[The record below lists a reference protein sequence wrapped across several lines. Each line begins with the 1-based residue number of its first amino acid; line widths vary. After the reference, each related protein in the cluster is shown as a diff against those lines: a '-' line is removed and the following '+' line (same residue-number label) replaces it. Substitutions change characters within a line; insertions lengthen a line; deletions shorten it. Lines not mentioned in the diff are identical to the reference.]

1 MAAAA
6 AIFYAMS
13 KPVVAIVGRPNVGK
27 SALFNRLVG
36 HRKAIV
42 ESTPGVTRDRLYGTT
57 SWRGREFS
65 VIDTGGMTWP
75 AKAPLQE
82 QVLQQAERAVQDADL
97 VLFMVDARS
106 GLLPEDREIG
116 ERLRA
121 PRRPVLLVVNKVD
134 EPGSSTPTEFY
145 ELGWGDPLGISALH
159 GLGINDLLDQVVA
172 LLPESA
178 PEAAGTP
185 AIQVAI
191 VGRPNVGKSSLVN
204 AILGDERVIVD
215 EAPGTTRDA
224 IDTPFTRGE
233 QRFVLVDTAGLRR
246 KARID
251 QALERYGA
259 MRSLQAVDR
268 ADVVVLVLDA
278 SAPPVEQD
286 QEIARYTQEQGRALV
301 LAVNK
306 WDLVSTTPQPRGQLL
321 VPIRAAMRFVDYAT
335 VVYASATRGWG
346 IQILMDRVVEAAAA
360 HERRI
365 ATGPLNRA
373 IEVAE
378 TTHQPSA
385 NRAGRQLKIFYATQ
399 PATKP
404 PMIVVFVNDPELV
417 TVNYR
422 RYLEARLRETFDFH
436 GTPIRLTFRPRERSP
451 ARR

>member
-42 ESTPGVTRDRLYGTT
+42 ERTPGVTRDRLYGSTV
-57 SWRGREFS
+57 WRGREFS

-75 AKAPLQE
+75 ARAPLQE

-97 VLFMVDARS
+97 VLFVVEARS

-145 ELGWGDPLGISALH
+145 ELGWGDPVVISALH

-233 QRFVLVDTAGLRR
+233 EHFLLVDTAGLRR

-278 SAPPVEQD
+278 SVPPVEQD

-306 WDLVSTTPQPRGQLL
+306 WDLVSTTPQPRAQLL
-321 VPIRAAMRFVDYAT
+321 APIRAAMRFVDYAT

-378 TTHQPSA
+378 TTNQPSA

-422 RYLEARLRETFDFH
+422 RYLEGRLRETFDFH

>member
-42 ESTPGVTRDRLYGTT
+42 ESTPGVTRDRLYGST

-97 VLFMVDARS
+97 VLFMVEARS

-306 WDLVSTTPQPRGQLL
+306 WDLVSTTPQPRDQLL
-321 VPIRAAMRFVDYAT
+321 APIRAAMRCVDYAT
-335 VVYASATRGWG
+335 VV
-346 IQILMDRVVEAAAA
+346 
-360 HERRI
+360 
-365 ATGPLNRA
+365 
-373 IEVAE
+373 
-378 TTHQPSA
+378 
-385 NRAGRQLKIFYATQ
+385 
-399 PATKP
+399 
-404 PMIVVFVNDPELV
+404 
-417 TVNYR
+417 
-422 RYLEARLRETFDFH
+422 
-436 GTPIRLTFRPRERSP
+436 
-451 ARR
+451 

>member
-6 AIFYAMS
+6 AIFHAMS

-57 SWRGREFS
+57 DWRGREFS

-82 QVLQQAERAVQDADL
+82 QVLQQAERAVQDADV
-97 VLFMVDARS
+97 VLFVVEARS

-134 EPGSSTPTEFY
+134 EPGSSTPPEFY
-145 ELGWGDPLGISALH
+145 ELGWGDPLAISALH

-172 LLPESA
+172 LLPETP
-178 PEAAGTP
+178 PEAPGVP

-204 AILGDERVIVD
+204 AMLGDARVIVD

-224 IDTPFTRGE
+224 IDTPFSRGE
-233 QRFVLVDTAGLRR
+233 QHFVLVDTAGLRR

-251 QALERYGA
+251 QPVERYGA

-278 SAPPVEQD
+278 SVPPVEQD

-306 WDLVSTTPQPRGQLL
+306 WDLVSETPQPRDQLL
-321 VPIRAAMRFVDYAT
+321 TPIRAAMRFVDYAT
-335 VVYASATRGWG
+335 VVYTSATRGWG

-373 IEVAE
+373 IELAE
-378 TTHQPSA
+378 TAHQPSA

-417 TVNYR
+417 TANYR
-422 RYLEARLRETFDFH
+422 RYLDARLRETFDFH
-436 GTPIRLTFRPRERSP
+436 GTPIRLTFRPRERNA

>member
-1 MAAAA
+1 
-6 AIFYAMS
+6 MS

-42 ESTPGVTRDRLYGTT
+42 ESTPGVTRDRLYGPTV
-57 SWRGREFS
+57 WRGREFS

-82 QVLQQAERAVQDADL
+82 QVLQQAERAVQDADV
-97 VLFMVDARS
+97 VLFLVEARS
-106 GLLPEDREIG
+106 GLLPEDREVG

-134 EPGSSTPTEFY
+134 EPGASTPPEFY
-145 ELGWGDPLGISALH
+145 ELGWGDPVVISALH

-172 LLPESA
+172 LLPESD
-178 PEAAGTP
+178 PEAPGAP

-204 AILGDERVIVD
+204 AMLGDERVIVD

-233 QRFVLVDTAGLRR
+233 QHFVLVDTAGLRR

-251 QALERYGA
+251 QPLERYGA

-306 WDLVSTTPQPRGQLL
+306 WDVVSATPQPRAQLL
-321 VPIRAAMRFVDYAT
+321 TPIRAAMRFVDYAT
-335 VVYASATRGWG
+335 IVYTSVTRGWG
-346 IQILMDRVVEAAAA
+346 IQILMDRVVEASAA
-360 HERRI
+360 HDRRI

-373 IEVAE
+373 IELAE
-378 TTHQPSA
+378 TAHQPSA

-422 RYLEARLRETFDFH
+422 RYLEGRLRETFDFH
-436 GTPIRLTFRPRERSP
+436 GTPIRLTFRPRERSA

>member
-6 AIFYAMS
+6 AIFCAMS

-159 GLGINDLLDQVVA
+159 GLSINDLLDQVVA

-306 WDLVSTTPQPRGQLL
+306 WDLVSTTPQPRDQLL
-321 VPIRAAMRFVDYAT
+321 APIRAAMRFVDYAT

-436 GTPIRLTFRPRERSP
+436 GTPIRLTFRPRERSA

>member
-159 GLGINDLLDQVVA
+159 GLSINDLLDQVVA

-306 WDLVSTTPQPRGQLL
+306 WDLVSTTPQPRDQLL
-321 VPIRAAMRFVDYAT
+321 APIRAAMRFVDYAT

-436 GTPIRLTFRPRERSP
+436 GTPIRLTFRPRERSA

>member
-1 MAAAA
+1 
-6 AIFYAMS
+6 
-13 KPVVAIVGRPNVGK
+13 
-27 SALFNRLVG
+27 
-36 HRKAIV
+36 
-42 ESTPGVTRDRLYGTT
+42 
-57 SWRGREFS
+57 
-65 VIDTGGMTWP
+65 MTWP

-82 QVLQQAERAVQDADL
+82 QVLQQAERAIQDADV
-97 VLFMVDARS
+97 VLFVVDARS

-134 EPGSSTPTEFY
+134 EPGSATPPEFY

-159 GLGINDLLDQVVA
+159 GLAINDLLDQVVA
-172 LLPESA
+172 LLPQTA
-178 PEAAGTP
+178 PEASGAP

-204 AILGDERVIVD
+204 ATLGDERVIVD

-233 QRFVLVDTAGLRR
+233 QHFVLVDTAGLRR

-251 QALERYGA
+251 QPVERYGA

-278 SAPPVEQD
+278 SVPPVEQD

-306 WDLVSTTPQPRGQLL
+306 WDLVSPTPQPHDQLL
-321 VPIRAAMRFVDYAT
+321 APIRGAMRFVDYAT
-335 VVYASATRGWG
+335 VVYVSATRGWG
-346 IQILMDRVVEAAAA
+346 IQILMDRIVEASAA
-360 HERRI
+360 HDRRI

-373 IEVAE
+373 IELAE
-378 TTHQPSA
+378 TAHQPSA

-436 GTPIRLTFRPRERSP
+436 GTPIRLTFRPRERSA

>member
-134 EPGSSTPTEFY
+134 EPGSSTPPEFY

-159 GLGINDLLDQVVA
+159 GLSINDLLDQVVA

-335 VVYASATRGWG
+335 VVYASAIHGWG

>member
-1 MAAAA
+1 MAAAV
-6 AIFYAMS
+6 AIFHAMN

-36 HRKAIV
+36 SRKAIV

-57 SWRGREFS
+57 EWRGREFS

-82 QVLQQAERAVQDADL
+82 QVLQQAERAVQDADV
-97 VLFMVDARS
+97 VLFVVDARS

-121 PRRPVLLVVNKVD
+121 PRRPVLLVVNKAD
-134 EPGSSTPTEFY
+134 EPGSPAPTEFY
-145 ELGWGDPLGISALH
+145 ELGWGDPVGISALH

-178 PEAAGTP
+178 PEATGGP

-204 AILGDERVIVD
+204 AMLGDERVIVD

-233 QRFVLVDTAGLRR
+233 QHFVLVDTAGLRR

-278 SAPPVEQD
+278 SVPPVEQD

-306 WDLVSTTPQPRGQLL
+306 WDVVSETPQPRGQLL
-321 VPIRAAMRFVDYAT
+321 APIRAAMRFVDYAT
-335 VVYASATRGWG
+335 VVYTSATRGWG
-346 IQILMDRVVEAAAA
+346 IQILIDRVVEAAAA
-360 HERRI
+360 HDRRI

-373 IEVAE
+373 IELAE
-378 TTHQPSA
+378 TAHQPSA

-436 GTPIRLTFRPRERSP
+436 GTPIRLTFRPRERSA

>member
-1 MAAAA
+1 
-6 AIFYAMS
+6 MS

-36 HRKAIV
+36 QRKAIV

-57 SWRGREFS
+57 TWRGREFS

-82 QVLQQAERAVQDADL
+82 QVLQQAERAIQDADV

-134 EPGSSTPTEFY
+134 EPGSSTPPEFY

-159 GLGINDLLDQVVA
+159 GLAINDLLDQVVA
-172 LLPESA
+172 LLPQTA
-178 PEAAGTP
+178 PEASSTP

-204 AILGDERVIVD
+204 AMLGDERVIVD

-233 QRFVLVDTAGLRR
+233 QHFVLVDTAGLRR

-251 QALERYGA
+251 QPVERYGA

-278 SAPPVEQD
+278 SGPPVEQD

-306 WDLVSTTPQPRGQLL
+306 WDLVSATPQPRDQLL
-321 VPIRAAMRFVDYAT
+321 APIRGAMRFVDYAT
-335 VVYASATRGWG
+335 VVYVSATRGWG
-346 IQILMDRVVEAAAA
+346 IQILMDRIVEASAA
-360 HERRI
+360 HDRRI

-373 IEVAE
+373 IELAE
-378 TTHQPSA
+378 TAHQPSA

-422 RYLEARLRETFDFH
+422 RYLE
-436 GTPIRLTFRPRERSP
+436 
-451 ARR
+451 

>member
-82 QVLQQAERAVQDADL
+82 QVLQQAERAIQDADV

-134 EPGSSTPTEFY
+134 EPGSATPPEFY

-159 GLGINDLLDQVVA
+159 GLAINDLLDQVVA
-172 LLPESA
+172 LLPQTA
-178 PEAAGTP
+178 PEASGAP

-306 WDLVSTTPQPRGQLL
+306 WDLVSTTPQPRDQLL
-321 VPIRAAMRFVDYAT
+321 APIRAAMRFVDYAT
-335 VVYASATRGWG
+335 VVYVSATRGWG

-378 TTHQPSA
+378 STHQPSA

-422 RYLEARLRETFDFH
+422 RYLEARLRETFNFH
-436 GTPIRLTFRPRERSP
+436 GTPIRLTFRPRERSA
-451 ARR
+451 AR

>member
-1 MAAAA
+1 MAAPA
-6 AIFYAMS
+6 AIFHAMS

-36 HRKAIV
+36 QRKAIV

-57 SWRGREFS
+57 VWRGREFS

-82 QVLQQAERAVQDADL
+82 QVLQQAERAIQDADV

-134 EPGSSTPTEFY
+134 EPGSATPPEFY

-159 GLGINDLLDQVVA
+159 GLAINDLLDQVVA
-172 LLPESA
+172 LLPQTP
-178 PEAAGTP
+178 PEASGAP
-185 AIQVAI
+185 AIQVAV

-204 AILGDERVIVD
+204 AMLGDERVIVD

-233 QRFVLVDTAGLRR
+233 QHFLLVDTAGLRR

-251 QALERYGA
+251 QPVERYGA
-259 MRSLQAVDR
+259 MRALQAVDR

-278 SAPPVEQD
+278 SVPPVEQD

-306 WDLVSTTPQPRGQLL
+306 WDLVSPTPQPHDQLL
-321 VPIRAAMRFVDYAT
+321 APIRGAMRFVDYAT

-346 IQILMDRVVEAAAA
+346 IQILMDRIVEASGA
-360 HERRI
+360 HDRRI

-373 IEVAE
+373 IELAE
-378 TTHQPSA
+378 TAHQPPA

-422 RYLEARLRETFDFH
+422 RYLESRLRETFDFH
-436 GTPIRLTFRPRERSP
+436 GTPIRLTFRPRERSA

>member
-159 GLGINDLLDQVVA
+159 GLSINDLLDQVVA

-306 WDLVSTTPQPRGQLL
+306 WDLVSTTPQPRDQLL
-321 VPIRAAMRFVDYAT
+321 APIRAAMRFVDYAT